1 MPEPGSVL
9 VVHGLWMTGLEA
21 TLFRH
26 RLAHAGYHVRQFH
39 YRSMTAVAD
48 EVLEELDRAVT
59 ALPPPVQLVGHS
71 LGGLLVLRYLGARP
85 ERGIG
90 RAVLLGSPV
99 NGSRS
104 ARAFARLPGMSI
116 FFGPLAGAE
125 LLAESAPAW
134 RGAARIGVIAGS
146 HGIGFGRLLA
156 ALPEPHDGTVA
167 VDETRLEGAADHLVL
182 PVTHTGLLFS
192 DEVCE
197 ATLSFL
203 RSGRFAPRPP

>member
-167 VDETRLEGAADHLVL
+167 VDETELPGIAAHRV
-182 PVTHTGLLFS
+182 VAATHTGMVFS
-192 DEVCE
+192 DEV
-197 ATLSFL
+197 AQLVVAFL
-203 RSGRFAPRPP
+203 REGGFP